1 MTGNEI
7 WQLRPGQ
14 ALAYRDWD
22 GEFVLYNDLSGDT
35 HLLDDAAIELL
46 LALQRGPASCAA
58 LAEVLRAAFEIDDAD
73 LAFETRN
80 LLDHLKHLYLV
91 DTLPDTLAEPQAC

>member
-1 MTGNEI
+1 VTGNEI

-14 ALAYRDWD
+14 SLEYRDWD

-46 LALQRGPASCAA
+46 LALKRGPASFAA
-58 LAEVLRAAFEIDDAD
+58 LAEVLGAAFEIGDAD
-73 LAFETRN
+73 LAGETRN

-91 DTLPDTLAEPQAC
+91 DTPAC